1 MSFRKPSP
9 VSGVIVIDK
18 PAKHTSHDVV
28 SRVRRLFDTTEVGH
42 TGTLDPLA
50 TGVLPILIGRGV
62 KATELIQA
70 EDKEYEAEL
79 RLGITTDTEDA
90 SGTVL
95 TRSEDIPSEE
105 AVLAAVASM
114 EGEQDQI
121 PPMYSALKVNG
132 QKLYDIARSGREVE
146 REARR
151 INVYAISAKKVTD
164 DTYTLSIR
172 CSKGTYIRSICSDI
186 GKKLGCGG
194 IMAKLRRTAS
204 GHFSLGD
211 AYTLEALGEMP
222 IEERR
227 ALVKPVES
235 LFTDLPAVKLSPFFE
250 KLFRGGCEIYQKKIG
265 SSVPKDA
272 VVRIY
277 AGGQFIA
284 LAKEAA
290 YPDGS
295 ALKLLKLFVL

>member
-1 MSFRKPSP
+1 
-9 VSGVIVIDK
+9 
-18 PAKHTSHDVV
+18 
-28 SRVRRLFDTTEVGH
+28 
-42 TGTLDPLA
+42 
-50 TGVLPILIGRGV
+50 
-62 KATELIQA
+62 
-70 EDKEYEAEL
+70 
-79 RLGITTDTEDA
+79 
-90 SGTVL
+90 
-95 TRSEDIPSEE
+95 
-105 AVLAAVASM
+105 
-114 EGEQDQI
+114 
-121 PPMYSALKVNG
+121 
-132 QKLYDIARSGREVE
+132 
-146 REARR
+146 
-151 INVYAISAKKVTD
+151 
-164 DTYTLSIR
+164 
-172 CSKGTYIRSICSDI
+172 
-186 GKKLGCGG
+186 
-194 IMAKLRRTAS
+194 MAQLRRTAS
-204 GHFSLGD
+204 GHFSLAD

-277 AGGQFIA
+277 AAGQFIA